1 MSFVFGLGGLRDR
14 FRVLVRGTA
23 ESSDAEAKCF
33 EFTGGTGGG
42 ARVGDWE
49 DRPYLEVFF
58 RTTLGGERLPVGVD
72 AGEAL

>member
-1 MSFVFGLGGLRDR
+1 MSLDFGLGGLRDR
-14 FRVLVRGTA
+14 FRVLVRVTA
-23 ESSDAEAKCF
+23 ESSDADAKCF

-42 ARVGDWE
+42 ARVGDCV

-58 RTTLGGERLPVGVD
+58 RITLGGERFPVGVD